1 MRRVA
6 FVNAR
11 EWTVV
16 GLTVVGIA
24 LCVVATVEM
33 SLTLILLAVASTLG
47 GIVWVASA

>member
-1 MRRVA
+1 VRRVA

-16 GLTVVGIA
+16 GLCVVGIA
-24 LCVVATVEM
+24 LCVVATAEM
-33 SLTLILLAVASTLG
+33 SVALVLVAVGSTLG